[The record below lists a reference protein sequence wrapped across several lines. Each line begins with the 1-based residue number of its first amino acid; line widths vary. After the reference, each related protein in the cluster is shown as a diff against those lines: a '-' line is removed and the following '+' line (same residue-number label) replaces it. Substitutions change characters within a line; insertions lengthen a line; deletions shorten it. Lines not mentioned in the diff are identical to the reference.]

1 MQNNKS
7 LQIIFL
13 ILVGFIFTYLLTP
26 IVFFVLNKVKI
37 MKAIEIYNIN
47 FTLQA
52 ISNGYPKIWLSL
64 GITFGICFVV
74 FLFWC
79 YL

>member
-7 LQIIFL
+7 IQMIFL
-13 ILVGFIFTYLLTP
+13 AIASFILTYLITP
-26 IVFFVLNKVKI
+26 IVFFFLNKVKI

-52 ISNGYPKIWLSL
+52 IANGYPKIWLSL

-74 FLFWC
+74 FSVLC

>member
-7 LQIIFL
+7 IQMIFL
-13 ILVGFIFTYLLTP
+13 AIASFILTYLITP
-26 IVFFVLNKVKI
+26 IVFFFLNKVKI

-74 FLFWC
+74 FS
-79 YL
+79 